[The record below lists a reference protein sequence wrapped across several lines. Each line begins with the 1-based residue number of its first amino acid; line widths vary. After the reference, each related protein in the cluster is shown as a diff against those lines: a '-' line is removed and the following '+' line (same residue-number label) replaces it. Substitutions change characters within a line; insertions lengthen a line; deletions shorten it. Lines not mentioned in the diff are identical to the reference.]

1 MSHYIYIHMYI
12 YYIKKVCMQV
22 CLYVCMYIRP
32 HYALFCIVLCMG
44 LGIDESR
51 ESAGFKGTEEG
62 AESFESLA
70 PLTS

>member
-1 MSHYIYIHMYI
+1 M
-12 YYIKKVCMQV
+12 
-22 CLYVCMYIRP
+22 YVCMYIRP

-44 LGIDESR
+44 LGIDESG